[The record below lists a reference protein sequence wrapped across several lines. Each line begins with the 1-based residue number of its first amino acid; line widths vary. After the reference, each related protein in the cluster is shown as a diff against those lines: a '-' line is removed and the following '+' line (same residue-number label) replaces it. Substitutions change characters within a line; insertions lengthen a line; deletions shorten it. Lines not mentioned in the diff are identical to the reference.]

1 MKTLILAAL
10 AATFLLA
17 TACGT
22 SRTTRVEDGTTVME
36 VKAETKAEAEPKGKP
51 RTAAENT
58 PKGRSEEELEA
69 LGYDIGRTLYG
80 KD

>member
-10 AATFLLA
+10 AAMFLFA
-17 TACGT
+17 SACGST
-22 SRTTRVEDGTTVME
+22 RTTRVEDGTTVME
-36 VKAETKAEAEPKGKP
+36 AETEAEPKGNNAEESEPELEP
-51 RTAAENT
+51 RN
-58 PKGRSEEELEA
+58 GRSKEDLEA

>member
-17 TACGT
+17 TACGS

-36 VKAETKAEAEPKGKP
+36 TEAEAEPKGKP
-51 RTAAENT
+51 RTAAENE
-58 PKGRSEEELEA
+58 PKGRSQKELEA